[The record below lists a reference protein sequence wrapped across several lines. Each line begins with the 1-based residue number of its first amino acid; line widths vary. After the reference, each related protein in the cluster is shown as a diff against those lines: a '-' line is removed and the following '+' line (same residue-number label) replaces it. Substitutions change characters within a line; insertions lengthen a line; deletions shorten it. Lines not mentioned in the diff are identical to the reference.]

1 MELKN
6 MTMAD
11 IEAREAEMKA
21 QIESAES
28 EEQLEEI
35 KESLTEERKLL
46 NEKKA
51 ELKDLA
57 ERKAIA
63 QKIQEN
69 NVTPEVIEERKEDIT
84 MKDIKEYR
92 NSKEYMNA
100 YAEYIKSGDDTEVRS
115 LLTTNVGDAGSVAV
129 PSIIEDGIKT
139 AWEASEILNYVRTI
153 NVKGNYQV
161 QFEVSGSDAVI
172 HYEGSGAVD
181 EEELV
186 LGIVEIIPRSIKK
199 WISVTDEVLDMR
211 GEEFLNYIKDE
222 LSYRIIKK
230 AEEILIAAID
240 ALPTTATASAPCVK
254 TVKSAPTGYVIAD
267 AIGNLSADVR
277 GGNTVIVINPLT
289 YKEFRKVQVTAGY
302 GIDVFEGKKVIFSD
316 AIKAYDAA
324 SENDTYALVGD
335 FSYGAR
341 AVTPNGK
348 SVQIKVDDK
357 SAMKS
362 DLVDVLGRMPIGLG
376 VVACK
381 AFTRITKPAAI

>member
-1 MELKN
+1 MELKD
-6 MTMAD
+6 MTLEEV
-11 IEAREAEMKA
+11 EARISELDSMVETSEDVEAINKA
-21 QIESAES
+21 
-28 EEQLEEI
+28 
-35 KESLTEERKLL
+35 TEERKAL
-46 NEKKA
+46 NERKA
-51 ELKDLA
+51 ELKDLE
-57 ERKAIA
+57 ERKAMA
-63 QKIQEN
+63 QEIQEN
-69 NVTPEVIEERKEDIT
+69 KVVPNVIEERKEEIK

-92 NSKEYMNA
+92 NSAEYMNA
-100 YAEYIKSGDDTEVRS
+100 YAEYIKTGDDTEVRS

-139 AWEASEILNYVRTI
+139 AWEASEILNYVKNI

-172 HYEGSGAVD
+172 HYEGSGAVS

-186 LGIVEIIPRSIKK
+186 LGVVEIIPRSIKK
-199 WISVTDEVLDMR
+199 WISVSDEVLDMR

-230 AEEILIAAID
+230 AEEILINAVD
-240 ALPTTATASAPCVK
+240 ALPTTATATTPCVK

-267 AIGNLSADVR
+267 AIGNLSSDVR
-277 GGNTVIVINPLT
+277 GGNTIVVINPLT

-302 GIDVFEGKKVIFSD
+302 GIDVFEGKKVVFSD

-335 FSYGAR
+335 FNYGAR

-357 SAMKS
+357 TAMKS

>member
-1 MELKN
+1 MELKE
-6 MTMAD
+6 MTLEQVESRLAECD
-11 IEAREAEMKA
+11 SIRQTSENAEEIEALAKEV
-21 QIESAES
+21 
-28 EEQLEEI
+28 EELEV
-35 KESLTEERKLL
+35 R
-46 NEKKA
+46 KA
-51 ELKDLA
+51 ELKDLE
-57 ERKAIA
+57 ERKAMA
-63 QKIQEN
+63 QKIQEGKVN
-69 NVTPEVIEERKEDIT
+69 PEVIEKRKEENK
-84 MKDIKEYR
+84 MKDIKEFR
-92 NSKEYMNA
+92 NSQEYMNA

-129 PSIIEDGIKT
+129 PSVIEDGIKT
-139 AWEASEILNYVRTI
+139 AWEASEILNYVKTI

-211 GEEFLNYIKDE
+211 GEEFLEYIKNE

>member
-1 MELKN
+1 MELKD
-6 MTMAD
+6 MTLEEV
-11 IEAREAEMKA
+11 EARISELDSMVETSEDVEAINKA
-21 QIESAES
+21 
-28 EEQLEEI
+28 
-35 KESLTEERKLL
+35 TEERKAL
-46 NEKKA
+46 NERKA
-51 ELKDLA
+51 ELKDLE
-57 ERKAIA
+57 ERKAMA
-63 QKIQEN
+63 QEIQEN
-69 NVTPEVIEERKEDIT
+69 KVVPNVIEERKEDIK
-84 MKDIKEYR
+84 MKNIKEYR
-92 NSKEYMNA
+92 NSAEYMNA
-100 YAEYIKSGDDTEVRS
+100 YAEYIKTGDDTEVRS

-139 AWEASEILNYVRTI
+139 AWEASEILNYVKNI

-172 HYEGSGAVD
+172 HYEGSGAVS

-186 LGIVEIIPRSIKK
+186 LGVVEIIPRSIKK

-230 AEEILIAAID
+230 AEEILINAVD
-240 ALPTTATASAPCVK
+240 ALPTTATETQPCVK

-277 GGNTVIVINPLT
+277 GGNTVIVMNPLT

-316 AIKAYDAA
+316 AITAYDAA

>member
-1 MELKN
+1 MELEN
-6 MTMAD
+6 MTLEEV
-11 IEAREAEMKA
+11 EAR
-21 QIESAES
+21 SS
-28 EEQLEEI
+28 ELDAMVETSENAEEI
-35 KESLTEERKLL
+35 AKATEERALL
-46 NEKKA
+46 NERKTI
-51 ELKDLA
+51 LKDLA
-57 ERKAIA
+57 ERKAMA
-63 QKIQEN
+63 QEIQEN
-69 NVTPEVIEERKEDIT
+69 KVAPEVIEERKEDIT

-139 AWEASEILNYVRTI
+139 AWEASEILNYVKTI

-172 HYEGSGAVD
+172 HYEGSGAVS

-186 LGIVEIIPRSIKK
+186 LGVVEIIPRSIKK
-199 WISVTDEVLDMR
+199 WISVSDEVLDLA
-211 GEEFLNYIKDE
+211 GEDFLNYIKDE

-230 AEEILIAAID
+230 AEEILIDAVD

-277 GGNTVIVINPLT
+277 GGNTVIVMNPLT

-316 AIKAYDAA
+316 VITAYDAA

-381 AFTRITKPAAI
+381 AFTRITKPAAL

>member
-1 MELKN
+1 MNINE
-6 MTMAD
+6 MTLEQIASRMSE
-11 IEAREAEMKA
+11 IEAELEQK
-21 QIESAES
+21 SG
-28 EEQLEEI
+28 EELAALKEEVAA
-35 KESLTEERKLL
+35 LQER
-46 NEKKA
+46 KA
-51 ELKDLA
+51 ELKDLE
-57 ERKAIA
+57 ERKALAKQIQDGKAIA
-63 QKIQEN
+63 KK
-69 NVTPEVIEERKEDIT
+69 VEERKEDNP

-100 YAEYIKSGDDTEVRS
+100 YAEYIKTGDDTELRS
-115 LLTTNVGDAGSVAV
+115 LLTTNVGDAGSIAV

-139 AWEASEILNYVRTI
+139 AWEASEILNYVKTI

-172 HYEGSGAVD
+172 HYEGSGAVS

-186 LGIVEIIPRSIKK
+186 IGTVEIIPRSIKK
-199 WISVTDEVLDMR
+199 WISVSDEVLDMR
-211 GEEFLNYIKDE
+211 GEEFLDYIKDE
-222 LSYRIIKK
+222 LSYRIVKK
-230 AEEILIAAID
+230 AEGILINAID

-267 AIGNLSADVR
+267 AIGNLCADVR
-277 GGNTVIVINPLT
+277 GGNTVIVMNPLT

-316 AIKAYDAA
+316 EITAYSAA
-324 SENDTYALVGD
+324 SENDTYAIVGD

-381 AFTRITKPAAI
+381 AFTRITKPAAL

>member
-1 MELKN
+1 MELKD
-6 MTMAD
+6 MTLEEV
-11 IEAREAEMKA
+11 EARISELDSMVETSEDVEAINKA
-21 QIESAES
+21 
-28 EEQLEEI
+28 
-35 KESLTEERKLL
+35 TEERKAL
-46 NEKKA
+46 NERKA
-51 ELKDLA
+51 ELKDLE
-57 ERKAIA
+57 ERKALA
-63 QKIQEN
+63 QEIQEN
-69 NVTPEVIEERKEDIT
+69 KVVPNAIEERKEDIK
-84 MKDIKEYR
+84 MKNIKEYR
-92 NSKEYMNA
+92 NSAEYMNA
-100 YAEYIKSGDDTEVRS
+100 YAEYIKTGDDTEVRS

-139 AWEASEILNYVRTI
+139 AWEASEILNYVKNI

-172 HYEGSGAVD
+172 HYEGSGAVS

-186 LGIVEIIPRSIKK
+186 LGVVEIIPRSIKK

-222 LSYRIIKK
+222 LSYKIIKK
-230 AEEILIAAID
+230 AEEILINAVD
-240 ALPTTATASAPCVK
+240 ALPTTATETQPCVK

-267 AIGNLSADVR
+267 AIGNLSSDVR
-277 GGNTVIVINPLT
+277 GGNTIVVINPLT

-302 GIDVFEGKKVIFSD
+302 GIDVFEGKKVVFSD
-316 AIKAYDAA
+316 AIKAYDVA

-381 AFTRITKPAAI
+381 AFTRITKPASI

>member
-1 MELKN
+1 MNINE
-6 MTMAD
+6 MTLEQISTRMTE
-11 IEAREAEMKA
+11 IEAELEQKSGEELAALKEEVAALQERKA
-21 QIESAES
+21 V
-28 EEQLEEI
+28 L
-35 KESLTEERKLL
+35 KDLEERK
-46 NEKKA
+46 A
-51 ELKDLA
+51 LA
-57 ERKAIA
+57 A
-63 QKIQEN
+63 QIQEGKIN
-69 NVTPEVIEERKEDIT
+69 PEVKEKRKEDIT

-139 AWEASEILNYVRTI
+139 AWEASEILNYVKTI

-161 QFEVSGSDAVI
+161 QFEVSGTDAVI
-172 HYEGSGAVD
+172 HYEGSGAVS

-186 LGIVEIIPRSIKK
+186 LGTVEIIPRSIKK
-199 WISVTDEVLDMR
+199 WISVSDEVLDLA
-211 GEEFLNYIKDE
+211 GEDFLNYIKDE
-222 LSYRIIKK
+222 LSYRIVKK
-230 AEEILIAAID
+230 AEEILINAVD

-267 AIGNLSADVR
+267 AIGNLCADVR
-277 GGNTVIVINPLT
+277 GGNTVIVMNPLT

-316 AIKAYDAA
+316 AITAYSAA

-335 FSYGAR
+335 FNYGAR

>member
-1 MELKN
+1 MNINE
-6 MTMAD
+6 MTLEQISTRMTE
-11 IEAREAEMKA
+11 IEAELEQKSGEELAALKEEVAALQERKA
-21 QIESAES
+21 V
-28 EEQLEEI
+28 L
-35 KESLTEERKLL
+35 KDLEERK
-46 NEKKA
+46 A
-51 ELKDLA
+51 LA
-57 ERKAIA
+57 A
-63 QKIQEN
+63 KIQEGKIN
-69 NVTPEVIEERKEDIT
+69 PEVKEKRKEDIT
-84 MKDIKEYR
+84 MKDINEYR

-139 AWEASEILNYVRTI
+139 AWEASEILNYVKTI

-161 QFEVSGSDAVI
+161 QFEVSGTDAVI
-172 HYEGSGAVD
+172 HYEGSGAVS

-186 LGIVEIIPRSIKK
+186 LGTVEIIPRSIKK
-199 WISVTDEVLDMR
+199 WISVSDEVLDLA
-211 GEEFLNYIKDE
+211 GEDFLEYIKDE
-222 LSYRIIKK
+222 LSYRIVKK
-230 AEEILIAAID
+230 AEEILINAVD

-267 AIGNLSADVR
+267 AIGNLCADVR
-277 GGNTVIVINPLT
+277 GGNTVIVMNPLT

-316 AIKAYDAA
+316 AITAYDAA

-335 FSYGAR
+335 FNYGAR

>member
-1 MELKN
+1 MH
-6 MTMAD
+6 
-11 IEAREAEMKA
+11 
-21 QIESAES
+21 
-28 EEQLEEI
+28 
-35 KESLTEERKLL
+35 SLC
-46 NEKKA
+46 NQN
-51 ELKDLA
+51 
-57 ERKAIA
+57 IP
-63 QKIQEN
+63 
-69 NVTPEVIEERKEDIT
+69 NVF
-84 MKDIKEYR
+84 Y
-92 NSKEYMNA
+92 
-100 YAEYIKSGDDTEVRS
+100 VRC
-115 LLTTNVGDAGSVAV
+115 VGSIAV

-139 AWEASEILNYVRTI
+139 AWEASEILNYVKTI

-172 HYEGSGAVD
+172 HYEGSGAVS

-186 LGIVEIIPRSIKK
+186 IGTVEIIPRSIKK
-199 WISVTDEVLDMR
+199 WISVSDEVLDMR
-211 GEEFLNYIKDE
+211 GEEFLDYIKDE

-230 AEEILIAAID
+230 AEEILINAVD

-267 AIGNLSADVR
+267 AIGNLCADVR
-277 GGNTVIVINPLT
+277 GDNTVIVMNPLT
-289 YKEFRKVQVTAGY
+289 YKEFRKVQVSAGY

-316 AIKAYDAA
+316 AITAYSAA
-324 SENDTYALVGD
+324 SENDTYVIVGD
-335 FSYGAR
+335 FNYGAR

-381 AFTRITKPAAI
+381 AFTRITKPAAL

>member
-1 MELKN
+1 MEIKD

-35 KESLTEERKLL
+35 KEALTEERKLL

-57 ERKAIA
+57 ERKAMA
-63 QKIQEN
+63 QNIQEGKAN
-69 NVTPEVIEERKEDIT
+69 PEIIEERKEESK
-84 MKDIKEYR
+84 MKTVEEYR

-100 YAEYIKSGDDTEVRS
+100 YAEFIKTGDDTEVRS
-115 LLTTNVGDAGSVAV
+115 LLTTNVGDAGSVAI

-139 AWEASEILNYVRTI
+139 AWEASEILNYVKTI
-153 NVKGNYQV
+153 NVKGNYQA
-161 QFEVSGSDAVI
+161 QFEVSGTDAVI

-181 EEELV
+181 EESLV
-186 LGIVEIIPRSIKK
+186 LGVVEIIPRSIKK

-211 GEEFLNYIKDE
+211 GEEFLEYIKEE

-230 AEEILIAAID
+230 AEEILIDAID

-277 GGNTVIVINPLT
+277 GGNTIIVINPLT
-289 YKEFRKVQVTAGY
+289 YKEFRKVQVSAGY

-335 FSYGAR
+335 FGYGAR

-357 SAMKS
+357 SSMKS
-362 DLVDVLGRMPIGLG
+362 DLVDILGRMPIGLG

-381 AFTRITKPAAI
+381 AFTRITKPAAL